1 MCTLVIHAAPG
12 PVCAGSYCYNNGT
25 CNATG
30 TGCDCPEPFLQ
41 PYCIYRD
48 CEYSILDYSKS
59 CQLSF
64 KSSASTYILLC
75 NQTQFPLN
83 ILLVSKKDTN
93 RIEFNTY
100 LGIAI

>member
-30 TGCDCPEPFLQ
+30 NGCDCLEQFLQ
-41 PYCIYRD
+41 PYCRYRD

-59 CQLSF
+59 CQLPC
-64 KSSASTYILLC
+64 KSSAKTNISTLYVIKHY
-75 NQTQFPLN
+75 F
-83 ILLVSKKDTN
+83 SKYSVDIKFIDC
-93 RIEFNTY
+93 E
-100 LGIAI
+100 

>member
-30 TGCDCPEPFLQ
+30 NGCDCPEPFLQ
-41 PYCIYRD
+41 PNCRYRD

-59 CQLSF
+59 CQLPC
-64 KSSASTYILLC
+64 KSSAKTNFSTLYVI
-75 NQTQFPLN
+75 NTIF
-83 ILLVSKKDTN
+83 SKYSVDIKYRDC
-93 RIEFNTY
+93 E
-100 LGIAI
+100 